1 MKLSHK
7 NVVQQIFNTAS
18 MQLAEEGTVSTVYFI
33 VKDNAIRPVFPDPE
47 KQLNMAE
54 YSSAIVN
61 MAHEINADAVIL
73 LSEQYT
79 VNISKSDPR
88 KQALLDGFIKP
99 SEQPD
104 KEESLVVI
112 YIEANGKTTS
122 LFGKINTNIASQVR
136 YVKEKDWMSNVKTG
150 LITPWREV
158 PKDS

>member
-1 MKLSHK
+1 MKESHK
-7 NVVQQIFNTAS
+7 NVIQQIFDTAS
-18 MQLAEEGTVSTVYFI
+18 MQLAEEGSISTIYFI
-33 VKDNAIRPVFPDPE
+33 VKDNGIKPVFPDPE
-47 KQLNMAE
+47 RKLDMEE

-61 MAHEINADAVIL
+61 MAHDINADAVIL

-79 VNISKSDPR
+79 VNIAKTDPR

-136 YVKEKDWMSNVKTG
+136 YVKEKDWMLNVKTS